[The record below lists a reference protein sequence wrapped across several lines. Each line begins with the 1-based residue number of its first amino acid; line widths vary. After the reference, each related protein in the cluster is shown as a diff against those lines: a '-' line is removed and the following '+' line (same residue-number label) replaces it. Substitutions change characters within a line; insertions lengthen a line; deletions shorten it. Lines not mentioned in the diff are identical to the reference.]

1 MNILVDLFLTFA
13 KVGSFTFGGGYAMI
27 ALIEDACVEKKK
39 WITHDDMMNVTV
51 IAESTPGP
59 IAINC
64 ATFVGYRQAGLKGA
78 AVATIGM
85 VLPSFLIIFLISC
98 FLDHFLEI
106 GWVHSAFSGIRLAVG
121 ILIMDAGIT
130 MLKRMKKKVFPVSTM
145 FISAAVMMAV
155 NLFTL
160 PISTIVLMLVAGA
173 VSLLIFIVNEKG
185 GMER

>member
-1 MNILVDLFLTFA
+1 MNILADLFLTFA
-13 KVGSFTFGGGYAMI
+13 KVGCFTFGGGYAMI
-27 ALIEDACVEKKK
+27 SLMEDACVEKKK

-98 FLDHFLEI
+98 FLDHFLGI
-106 GWVHSAFSGIRLAVG
+106 GWVHSAFSGIKLAVG
-121 ILIMDAGIT
+121 VLILDAGVT
-130 MLKRMKKKVFPVSTM
+130 MLKKMKKKAFPVTVM
-145 FISAAVMMAV
+145 LIAAAATMAV
-155 NLFTL
+155 NVFSLHL
-160 PISTIVLMLVAGA
+160 STIVLMLAAGA
-173 VSLLIFIVNEKG
+173 ISLLISSIQEKG
-185 GMER
+185 GKEK